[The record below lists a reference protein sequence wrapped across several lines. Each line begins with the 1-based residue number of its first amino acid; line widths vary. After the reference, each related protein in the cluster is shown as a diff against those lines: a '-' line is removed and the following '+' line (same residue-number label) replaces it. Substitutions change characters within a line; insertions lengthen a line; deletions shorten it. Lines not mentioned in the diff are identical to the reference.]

1 MLLNTIWF
9 SLKTP
14 APRLVCT
21 IAISSRS
28 HFEGSQANHG
38 VYHNML
44 DVSKFIQPGT
54 WGSYDMG
61 KIISNYLESQ
71 LSYEWICHDMSWCQ
85 VKSPVVRLDPQNGAS
100 YPQPP
105 PFGAL
110 FLGGTGHLLARKPR
124 LKLALW
130 HQSHQNHRDYRTIEI
145 SKTIIDLSHS
155 PIFWP
160 HIPPSLVTR
169 PLHPEAR
176 LETLRGR
183 RTSAGGDFRATLGQG
198 CQSGAQSGRSARAAP
213 GW

>member
-1 MLLNTIWF
+1 MGILWYG
-9 SLKTP
+9 
-14 APRLVCT
+14 
-21 IAISSRS
+21 
-28 HFEGSQANHG
+28 ENH
-38 VYHNML
+38 L
-44 DVSKFIQPGT
+44 
-54 WGSYDMG
+54 
-61 KIISNYLESQ
+61 Q
-71 LSYEWICHDMSWCQ
+71 LSWISIVLWVDMSWY
-85 VKSPVVRLDPQNGAS
+85 VLMPGEVASGSPGSPKWSLLSSATT
-100 YPQPP
+100 
-105 PFGAL
+105 FGAL